1 MKRSK
6 KILMVIISIS
16 LCIYCL
22 LFPESVKSASALGI
36 ERCVSVI
43 IPSLYAMMTASA
55 LLIGCGIISAAGRYI
70 SPVTRLIFGMNGET
84 GAIFLFSMIAGYP
97 VGAKMICSLY
107 DRGRLPKKSAEILS
121 GLCFGS
127 GTAFIFG
134 CAGSSVEAGKLIFL
148 SNILAN
154 IITAIIL
161 SPYMRKISVPDAKE
175 KTVFSTNILNDSI
188 VSSGRSMF
196 SVCLCIIIFSVFSA
210 ILRDL
215 GILRIISGMLPYKQ
229 GEELICAILD
239 VTAVSEISA
248 DIPIISALLSF
259 GGICVFFQ
267 IMSIFRGKLYV
278 MPLILMRCITGV
290 LSYGICRILMPYFI
304 TSDAEYVFAVA
315 GRLYREA
322 SPVPSIMLMIMTFLL
337 IAESVK
343 AKKQRIKGGY

>member
-1 MKRSK
+1 MKKTK
-6 KILMVIISIS
+6 KILTVIISIS

-22 LFPESVKSASALGI
+22 LFPESVKAASAVGT
-36 ERCVSVI
+36 ERCISVI

-55 LLIGCGIISAAGRYI
+55 LLIGFGIISSAGRYI

-84 GAIFLFSMIAGYP
+84 GAVFLFSMIAGYP

-107 DRGRLPKKSAEILS
+107 DRGRISKRSAEILS

-134 CAGSSVEAGKLIFL
+134 CAVSSAEAGKPILL

-154 IITAIIL
+154 LITAVVL
-161 SPYMRKISVPDAKE
+161 SPYLRKNYVPDTKE
-175 KTVFSTNILNDSI
+175 KPVFSANILNDSI

-196 SVCLCIIIFSVFSA
+196 GVCLCIIIFSVFSA
-210 ILRDL
+210 MLRDL
-215 GILRIISGMLPYKQ
+215 GLLRLISGMLPYNR
-229 GEELICAILD
+229 GEELLCAILD
-239 VTAVSEISA
+239 VTAVSGISS
-248 DIPIISALLSF
+248 DIPMISALLSF

-267 IMSIFRGKLYV
+267 ITSIFRGKLSV
-278 MPLILMRCITGV
+278 MPLMLMRCITGV

-304 TSDAEYVFAVA
+304 TVETEYVFAPA

-322 SPVPSIMLMIMTFLL
+322 SPVPSVMLMIMTLVL
-337 IAESVK
+337 IAESIK
-343 AKKQRIKGGY
+343 AKKQRTV

>member
-6 KILMVIISIS
+6 KILVVIISMS

-22 LFPESVKSASALGI
+22 LFPESVKIASSAGT
-36 ERCVSVI
+36 ERCISVI

-55 LLIGCGIISAAGRYI
+55 LLVGCGIISSAGRYI

-84 GAIFLFSMIAGYP
+84 GAVFLFSMIAGYP
-97 VGAKMICSLY
+97 VGAKMICTLY
-107 DRGRLPKKSAEILS
+107 DRKRLPKKTAELLS

-134 CAGSSVEAGKLIFL
+134 CAGSSSEAGRLIFL
-148 SNILAN
+148 SNILASL
-154 IITAIIL
+154 IMAIIL
-161 SPYMRKISVPDAKE
+161 SPYLRKNSVPDTKE
-175 KTVFSTNILNDSI
+175 KTIFSANILNDSI

-196 SVCLCIIIFSVFSA
+196 GVCLCIIIFSVFSA
-210 ILRDL
+210 MLRDV
-215 GILRIISGMLPYKQ
+215 GVIRIISEILPYSR

-248 DIPIISALLSF
+248 DIPMISALLSF

-267 IMSIFRGKLYV
+267 ITSIFRGKLSV
-278 MPLILMRCITGV
+278 LPLVIMRCITGV
-290 LSYGICRILMPYFI
+290 LSYWICRILMPYFI
-304 TSDAEYVFAVA
+304 TSETEYVFAVS

-322 SPVPSIMLMIMTFLL
+322 SPIPSIMLMIMTLVL
-337 IAESVK
+337 IAESI
-343 AKKQRIKGGY
+343 RIKKRRTE